1 MGLELGFPH
10 IDARRFLYKQRDAL
24 VLKAQAF
31 NQPQADDGLAQ
42 AHPIAQKRA
51 VKPMTSIFAVGDGGF
66 GVEFPLVI
74 HARLD
79 LAALD
84 GSHNAGDAGEKIV
97 FLTIYGII
105 WDK

>member
-10 IDARRFLYKQRDAL
+10 IDARRFPYKQRDAL

-51 VKPMTSIFAVGDGGF
+51 VKPMTSILPWVM
-66 GVEFPLVI
+66 
-74 HARLD
+74 
-79 LAALD
+79 AALVWNF
-84 GSHNAGDAGEKIV
+84 HLLYTRAW
-97 FLTIYGII
+97 I
-105 WDK
+105 WPLWMARTMPGTPVRKSSS